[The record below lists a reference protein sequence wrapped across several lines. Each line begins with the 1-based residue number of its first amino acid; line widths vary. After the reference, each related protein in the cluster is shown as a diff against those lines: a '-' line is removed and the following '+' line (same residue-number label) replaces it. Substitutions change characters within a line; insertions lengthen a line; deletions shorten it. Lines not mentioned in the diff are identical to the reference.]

1 MHPYPESYLDEVI
14 ENQGRLF
21 DLVANSYPDKD
32 TRDFIIA
39 FMSGK
44 TWKYMDQGQ
53 TYVNISD
60 SITRMRKTVTSATG
74 LSLILPW
81 EQSPFPQWSSS

>member
-1 MHPYPESYLDEVI
+1 MSPAVVPFIRLRGLLHQGTGVFILLINEVNKMHPYPEAYLDEVI

-44 TWKYMDQGQ
+44 TRKYMDQGQ
-53 TYVNISD
+53 AYV
-60 SITRMRKTVTSATG
+60 KYHG
-74 LSLILPW
+74 
-81 EQSPFPQWSSS
+81 

>member
-1 MHPYPESYLDEVI
+1 MSPAVVPFIRLRGLLHQGTGVFILLIKEVNKMHPYPESYLDEVV

-44 TWKYMDQGQ
+44 TRKYMDQGQ
-53 TYVNISD
+53 TYVNTI
-60 SITRMRKTVTSATG
+60 G
-74 LSLILPW
+74 
-81 EQSPFPQWSSS
+81 